1 MRENN
6 IKEIYSPPKLK
17 VVEFVVEMGLGV
29 STTRFGFEL
38 WDNDTPGSRSSA
50 FERDDW
56 SSSGN
61 NTTSYEMERW

>member
-1 MRENN
+1 MNRECR
-6 IKEIYSPPKLK
+6 EVYSPPRIKT
-17 VVEFVVEMGLGV
+17 VDFVVEMGLGV
-29 STTRFGFEL
+29 SSTRFEPLF
-38 WDNDTPGSRSSA
+38 WDDDMPGSRSSA